1 MLRHLRENKD
11 IHNIIELFKSNSI
24 EKFKILE
31 NSSTT
36 NSSVKFIAR
45 ISNLILSISSTIK
58 NIIKRLLIITT
69 KVSSYSIQLNYFSK
83 DLKSTSSKL
92 RNSTDILL
100 SSVQETNSALNE
112 IANSSTANSEYIS
125 ELSNKSNK
133 ISSHISTNA
142 NTLNKIAQVTQ
153 GLSTESRGM
162 ENDMKN
168 LMTLVAEIQKL
179 MDGINGIASQT
190 NLLAL
195 NASIEAAR
203 AGEHGKGFSV
213 VADEVKKLS
222 ETTTVQLNNM
232 KNFVEKIEV
241 ASKESI
247 TSVTHTITSIDSM
260 EIYTK
265 DMSTIFEDTKKHVE
279 EISND
284 IHTLASNMEEIS
296 ASTEEVNSAMEVVSD
311 NVSFINEESIN
322 IDSKAENIRNVRV
335 GIDELD
341 TEITELT
348 KLSSNLTKH
357 NYFSL
362 SNHDFIEA
370 LDSAIS
376 AHGSWVKTLEYM
388 SENMTLK
395 PLQLDSNKCG
405 FGHFYNSIT
414 PSNENILEIWKNI
427 DVLHKD
433 FHNLG
438 HVVIDAIKNNDKP
451 TALSTTKKAQDLS
464 IKLISMLE
472 RIKSLA
478 KN

>member
-1 MLRHLRENKD
+1 MLKHLKENKD
-11 IHNIIELFKSNSI
+11 IQHIIELFKSNSI
-24 EKFKILE
+24 EKIKSLE

-36 NSSVKFIAR
+36 SSNVKFIASLSS
-45 ISNLILSISSTIK
+45 IILSISSPIK
-58 NIIKRLLIITT
+58 NIIKRLLIVTT
-69 KVSSYSIQLNYFSK
+69 KVSSYSIQLEYFSK
-83 DLKSTSSKL
+83 DLKSTSSTLK
-92 RNSTDILL
+92 NSTNILL

-112 IANSSTANSEYIS
+112 IANSSTSNSEYIN
-125 ELSNKSNK
+125 EISNKSSE

-142 NTLNKIAQVTQ
+142 TTLNKVVQVTQ
-153 GLSTESRGM
+153 ELSSESIGM

-168 LMTLVAEIQKL
+168 LMTLVGEIQKL
-179 MDGINGIASQT
+179 MEGINGIASQT

-222 ETTTVQLNNM
+222 ETTTVQLNDM
-232 KNFVEKIEV
+232 KNFVEKIEA
-241 ASKESI
+241 ASKQSI
-247 TSVTHTITSIDSM
+247 NSVSHTITSIDSM
-260 EIYTK
+260 ESYTK
-265 DMSTIFEDTKKHVE
+265 DMSDIFEDTTKHIE

-284 IHTLASNMEEIS
+284 IYTLASNMEEIS
-296 ASTEEVNSAMEVVSD
+296 ASTEEVNAAMEVIAD
-311 NVSFINEESIN
+311 NVSLINDASIN
-322 IDSKAENIRNVRV
+322 IDSKAENIKNIGL

-341 TEITELT
+341 DEITELT
-348 KLSSNLTKH
+348 KLSSNLTKDDH
-357 NYFSL
+357 FSL
-362 SNHDFIEA
+362 SHHDFIEA
-370 LDSAIS
+370 VDSAIS
-376 AHGSWVKTLEYM
+376 AHESWVKTLEYM

-395 PLQLDSNKCG
+395 PLQLNSNRCG

-414 PSNENILEIWKNI
+414 PSNENILEIWKSI

-438 HVVIDAIKNNDKP
+438 HVAIDSIKKNNKSS
-451 TALSTTKKAQDLS
+451 ALNTTKQAKDLS

-472 RIKSLA
+472 KIKSLA